1 MLSAGFKPAVRVSE
15 QLQTQALDHVATGV
29 IEYMSIAVAYVI
41 MLCIILPMLLIVGH
55 IVSAGGFSV
64 GYTGSHTK

>member
-1 MLSAGFKPAVRVSE
+1 MLPAGFKPAIPLSE
-15 QLQTQALDHVATGV
+15 QPQTQALDRAATG
-29 IEYMSIAVAYVI
+29 ISEYIAVAYVI

-55 IVSAGGFSV
+55 IVCAGGISV